1 MQLLSFGVVPPVTS
15 IELLTDMGNDVAEE
29 INPCHILKQ
38 KKHTNKRK
46 QGMCTLDFPI
56 AKIVISNCIKSF

>member
-38 KKHTNKRK
+38 KKTYK
-46 QGMCTLDFPI
+46 QEKTGNVHFGL
-56 AKIVISNCIKSF
+56 SHS